1 MKNKPLSPR
10 QEKSAFPKPEEVA
23 VVETMQGKT
32 AAPADPQIEQAKVQL
47 QQLMDQQ
54 GVKPADLMDLG
65 DLARK
70 ALKDKALYPMVKQ
83 RAIQSKVAQPNEI
96 GEGIDF
102 RFLGALISVGELV
115 KQMRG
120 AK

>member
-1 MKNKPLSPR
+1 MENKPLSPL
-10 QEKSAFPKPEEVA
+10 QKKSGFPKPEDAA
-23 VVETMQGKT
+23 VMDTMQGKT
-32 AAPADPQIEQAKVQL
+32 GAPANPEIEQAKQRL

-54 GVKPADLMDLG
+54 GVKAADLIDLG

-70 ALKDKALYPMVKQ
+70 ALKDKGLYPMVKQ
-83 RAIQSKVAQPNEI
+83 RAIQSKVAQPQEI
-96 GEGIDF
+96 QEGIDY
-102 RFLGALISVGELV
+102 RFLGALISVGDLV